1 MNDDFNRQLLELAS
15 TSPDIQEAL
24 KKSFSTEGWGYSI
37 PTGDIC
43 LDVFELSEKAQGR
56 DIIVQA
62 IKKAQSLTVQE
73 LSQRL
78 AELRVALNVKMA
90 EGETLAPLEKTLR
103 DIDITALATWALVA
117 WLKAYYKPERS
128 GNDDN

>member
-15 TSPDIQEAL
+15 TSPDLQEAL
-24 KKSFSTEGWGYSI
+24 KKSFTAGSCGYTI

-43 LDVFELSEKAQGR
+43 VDVFELSEKAQGR
-56 DIIVQA
+56 DFIVQA
-62 IKKAQSLTVQE
+62 IKKAQSLTVAE
-73 LSQRL
+73 LAQML
-78 AELRVALNVKMA
+78 GELRVALNVKMV
-90 EGETLAPLEKTLR
+90 EGEALLPLEKTLK
-103 DIDITALATWALVA
+103 DIDITAIATWALVS